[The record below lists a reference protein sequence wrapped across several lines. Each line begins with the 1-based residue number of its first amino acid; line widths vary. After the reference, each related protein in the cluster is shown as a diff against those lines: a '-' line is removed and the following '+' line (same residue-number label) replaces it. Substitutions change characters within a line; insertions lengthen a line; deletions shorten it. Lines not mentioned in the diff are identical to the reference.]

1 MGSRTG
7 HHRRLPPLLLP
18 TEPPSAVVQAV
29 ASPEVRA
36 SPTAVVEV
44 AVEEGRIKTVG
55 GGCCRSR
62 DPVAVQRATVLLHSP
77 PPNPP
82 EKKENEG
89 TASPRLSGY
98 LLPLMSYV
106 GHTVAKPQPEP
117 QGVVAAVLVRA
128 PCQKQRPLPS
138 LPSVRRKTEEDRRSR
153 WVKD

>member
-1 MGSRTG
+1 M
-7 HHRRLPPLLLP
+7 
-18 TEPPSAVVQAV
+18 
-29 ASPEVRA
+29 
-36 SPTAVVEV
+36 
-44 AVEEGRIKTVG
+44 KTVG
-55 GGCCRSR
+55 GE
-62 DPVAVQRATVLLHSP
+62 RATVLLHSP
-77 PPNPP
+77 PPDPP

-138 LPSVRRKTEEDRRSR
+138 LPSVHRKTEKTGGADDLPSRRMPLSLLLPLPNSLLFA
-153 WVKD
+153 